1 MSNQLF
7 DRYFISAA
15 MGAVFSDTGR
25 VQGMLDF
32 EAALARAEAR
42 VGLIP
47 HGAVAAIEAACRAER
62 YDFAELAEGIVLA
75 GHSAIPLVKA
85 LGRQGAAAAPHADR
99 EGLPPRSR
107 PPRRAKA
114 GRRGFRHGPGPPRNR
129 ACPGPARCR
138 KTPPPWRR

>member
-15 MGAVFSDTGR
+15 MAAVFSDTGR

-47 HGAVAAIEAACRAER
+47 QSAVAPI
-62 YDFAELAEGIVLA
+62 
-75 GHSAIPLVKA
+75 
-85 LGRQGAAAAPHADR
+85 
-99 EGLPPRSR
+99 
-107 PPRRAKA
+107 
-114 GRRGFRHGPGPPRNR
+114 
-129 ACPGPARCR
+129 
-138 KTPPPWRR
+138 